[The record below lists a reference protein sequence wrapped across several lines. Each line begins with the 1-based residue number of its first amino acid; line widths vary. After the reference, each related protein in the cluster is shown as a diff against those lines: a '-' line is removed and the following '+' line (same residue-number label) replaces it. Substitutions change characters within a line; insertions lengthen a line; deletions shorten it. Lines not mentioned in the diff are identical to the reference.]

1 LGVGIESGII
11 TKKEVEPDG
20 RLFYYYV
27 QAPHRYERVPDR
39 VLIILGMNGPLTAY
53 RVAQGCKTGFSSTK
67 KTLNMLRR
75 SNLVQVTARA
85 TIESTLGLYRT
96 RAEAWDLTRR
106 GLERVLNLASSQD
119 WMIDRI
125 AQRHILQASSLY
137 PPARK

>member
-1 LGVGIESGII
+1 M
-11 TKKEVEPDG
+11 TKKEAEPDG

-27 QAPHRYERVPDR
+27 KAPRRYGRVRDR
-39 VLIILGMNGPLTAY
+39 VLIVLGMNDPLTAY

-75 SNLVQVTARA
+75 SDLVQVTTRS
-85 TIESTLGLYRT
+85 TIESTLGLSRT
-96 RAEAWDLTRR
+96 RAEAWDLTPR
-106 GLERVLNLASSQD
+106 GLEHVLNLASSHD

-125 AQRHILQASSLY
+125 IQRHVLQALSLY